1 MQYSV
6 SSYNKCHTI
15 YFKLIHCRHRCKVIW
30 PSYAIIF
37 CYGRKKTYCKWKEA
51 KNTYDDLTDRP
62 TNWLTNK
69 SYVKS
74 KYRFRPRTRAHIGDA
89 RKFDLYTLN
98 LCIYTLA
105 VGNLDPILFDYL
117 WLGSLLRELD
127 CDSGIDTRRSVNR
140 QCRHPCVL
148 RGRDETMV

>member
-1 MQYSV
+1 M
-6 SSYNKCHTI
+6 
-15 YFKLIHCRHRCKVIW
+15 
-30 PSYAIIF
+30 
-37 CYGRKKTYCKWKEA
+37 
-51 KNTYDDLTDRP
+51 
-62 TNWLTNK
+62 
-69 SYVKS
+69 
-74 KYRFRPRTRAHIGDA
+74 
-89 RKFDLYTLN
+89 LN

-105 VGNLDPILFDYL
+105 VGNLDPILFDYLWLDPILFDYL